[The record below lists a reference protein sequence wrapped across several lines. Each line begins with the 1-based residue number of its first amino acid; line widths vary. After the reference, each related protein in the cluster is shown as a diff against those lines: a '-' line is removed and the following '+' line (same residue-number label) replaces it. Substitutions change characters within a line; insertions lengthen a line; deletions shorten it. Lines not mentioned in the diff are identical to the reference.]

1 MLNLVTFEQLFHIFL
16 GHLEMQVDYAK
27 TDLTVNV
34 RNTRTRV
41 HVQKDVIYFSI
52 DI

>member
-1 MLNLVTFEQLFHIFL
+1 MPNLVTFEQLFHIFL

-27 TDLTVNV
+27 TDLIITV
-34 RNTRTRV
+34 RNTRTCV
-41 HVQKDVIYFSI
+41 HVQKDMINFFI

>member
-16 GHLEMQVDYAK
+16 GHLEMQVDYVK
-27 TDLTVNV
+27 TDLVITV
-34 RNTRTRV
+34 RNTHMRV